1 MKVGD
6 LVRWKASK
14 VTGIEQ
20 VGLLVR
26 LVTEYD
32 RERFWLTQWTDGT
45 RDTIRERMLEEVVNE
60 SR

>member
-1 MKVGD
+1 MQVGD
-6 LVRWKASK
+6 LIRWKPSK

-26 LVTEYD
+26 LISEYD

-45 RDTIRERMLEEVVNE
+45 LDTIRERMLEVVNE

>member
-32 RERFWLTQWTDGT
+32 RERFWLTQRTDGT

>member
-6 LVRWKASK
+6 LIRWKASK
-14 VTGIEQ
+14 VTAPTQ

-26 LVTEYD
+26 LISEYD

-45 RDTIRERMLEEVVNE
+45 LDTIRERMLEVVNE